1 MIETSHHFGRRGPW
15 SSRKQPM
22 LKGTYPWLRSCGI
35 WHDRRGPQHTVL
47 LINKVL
53 HWLIQLM
60 SLSIESIIWY
70 FFDHPHSLQDFV
82 MKLSWRKNTKTLLKL
97 MKLSSV
103 QLSAFKAK
111 VKNTHRHT
119 SKYFIYLI
127 YSIIVFLSIYSLAI
141 YLSVCLFACL
151 SVYLCIC
158 SQYKRKTLHQNS
170 WNSDSDRESCD
181 CWIQAILGGKD
192 WGRQGGRWQQQWLL
206 EHVVRIQLP
215 TQRSTV
221 ISRLMRSLPLGVRFR
236 A

>member
-1 MIETSHHFGRRGPW
+1 MKQQKAAHVEGYLSLTEILWNLTW
-15 SSRKQPM
+15 SSR
-22 LKGTYPWLRSCGI
+22 TTAYS
-35 WHDRRGPQHTVL
+35 TVDQQSPALADAIDVLVNRIYSLIFFWSSPL
-47 LINKVL
+47 LAGFRHEI
-53 HWLIQLM
+53 
-60 SLSIESIIWY
+60 
-70 FFDHPHSLQDFV
+70 V
-82 MKLSWRKNTKTLLKL
+82 MKKKHKNTAETHET
-97 MKLSSV
+97 
-103 QLSAFKAK
+103 QLRATERFQSKSK
-111 VKNTHRHT
+111 KHTHRHT

-236 A
+236 V

>member
-1 MIETSHHFGRRGPW
+1 MWLMPRPLCWRWLGVLAARFLDCGNRWMVLACCAVLKNWWLCTKDAISQSNPCFPSHHFQSLWFKARGKW
-15 SSRKQPM
+15 SPSKWS
-22 LKGTYPWLRSCGI
+22 T
-35 WHDRRGPQHTVL
+35 
-47 LINKVL
+47 
-53 HWLIQLM
+53 
-60 SLSIESIIWY
+60 
-70 FFDHPHSLQDFV
+70 
-82 MKLSWRKNTKTLLKL
+82 LSWPPCMIEEQRKSKPCSPICKTWRQVRRTLQ
-97 MKLSSV
+97 S
-103 QLSAFKAK
+103 
-111 VKNTHRHT
+111 T
-119 SKYFIYLI
+119 YL
-127 YSIIVFLSIYSLAI
+127 LSIY
-141 YLSVCLFACL
+141 LSICLSACL